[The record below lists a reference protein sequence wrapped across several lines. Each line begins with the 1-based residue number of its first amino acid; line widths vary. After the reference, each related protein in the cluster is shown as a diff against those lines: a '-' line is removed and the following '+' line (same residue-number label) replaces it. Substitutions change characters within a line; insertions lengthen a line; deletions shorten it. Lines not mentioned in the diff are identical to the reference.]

1 MTDLSFVHVFKGPA
15 DCEKSYTKAD
25 CEKMIKDNGRPVF
38 AKKEDCE
45 GAVGGIVS
53 NGHVPAYATAQVRFG
68 GRFLRVKT
76 TAIEQAK
83 LESVA
88 IRHWFSRYA
97 DCLLAQVFQTAACNA
112 THTITQRVAKWL
124 LASVARSQGTE
135 IEMTQEQLAEVLGVG
150 RTFVTRIVRNLR
162 DDGIIT
168 TRRGT
173 FVVTDEAALRASSC
187 ACSTAIEDHFD
198 TVLHGIYPT
207 A

>member
-1 MTDLSFVHVFKGPA
+1 
-15 DCEKSYTKAD
+15 
-25 CEKMIKDNGRPVF
+25 
-38 AKKEDCE
+38 
-45 GAVGGIVS
+45 
-53 NGHVPAYATAQVRFG
+53 VPAYATAQVRFG

-76 TAIEQAK
+76 SAIEQAK

-124 LASVARSQGTE
+124 LASVARTQGAE

-168 TRRGT
+168 TRRGM
-173 FVVTDEAALRASSC
+173 FVVKDAGALRASSC

-207 A
+207 S